1 MLCFGVMKSRKFLN
15 QFQSIATLDVLGVCI
30 TSLCFVF
37 VRVYCTLTDAL
48 Y

>member
-15 QFQSIATLDVLGVCI
+15 QFQNIATLDVLGVCI
-30 TSLCFVF
+30 TSLCSVF
-37 VRVYCTLTDAL
+37 VRVHCALVDAS

>member
-1 MLCFGVMKSRKFLN
+1 MLCFGILESRKFNFLLQN
-15 QFQSIATLDVLGVCI
+15 IATLDVLGVCI

-37 VRVYCTLTDAL
+37 VRVYYTLMDAL